1 MVHAAGHNFLPRNW
15 SPRITPPF
23 SLRHSVFS
31 TSIFASF
38 IFFFFSPPI
47 STPFHPRKESQCQ
60 CRALFPP
67 RWSRHGWILN
77 VSSSLFFFFFPSSPF
92 RKGNYDEK
100 VEEKKDRDAATR
112 SWNAFF
118 QLEESSRNLV
128 RTDAFGNR
136 FFSREQ
142 TVGRARVEYAKG
154 RSDFFLIVSLTQR
167 ANRKDQRYCLE
178 IPC

>member
-1 MVHAAGHNFLPRNW
+1 MSMPCPLSTKMVAPRMD
-15 SPRITPPF
+15 PR
-23 SLRHSVFS
+23 R
-31 TSIFASF
+31 
-38 IFFFFSPPI
+38 FF
-47 STPFHPRKESQCQ
+47 Q
-60 CRALFPP
+60 L
-67 RWSRHGWILN
+67 IL
-77 VSSSLFFFFFPSSPF
+77 FFFFPSSPF

-142 TVGRARVEYAKG
+142 TVGRAREEYAKG